1 MRMDDVQSVTFL
13 IPKKTP
19 SYHQL
24 VGFHLSLPMGYVDNT
39 PYYCM
44 ATKRVAD
51 LNKKAIAQRDVES
64 KHPLERAAGYRVTGD
79 AGVPEDQS
87 DTRWEKLLSDKLLYS
102 TENMDV
108 YLDDFSSVVQG
119 GPK

>member
-1 MRMDDVQSVTFL
+1 MEDVLYVALLT
-13 IPKKTP
+13 PKKTP
-19 SYHQL
+19 SKYYL
-24 VGFHLSLPMGYVDNT
+24 VGFHLYLPMGYVDSS
-39 PYYCM
+39 PYLCI
-44 ATKRVAD
+44 ATKTIAD
-51 LNKKAIAQRDVES
+51 LVNKTIYQRDSAS